1 MSEIFVDGDCSV
13 CSAYGNFLN
22 KRNTNVSVSSQLDLN
37 KEDIEKDQIVYIKN
51 EKKFYASNAIIE
63 SIADLGGLY
72 KIIKI
77 SYFFPKVIRD
87 VIYNIIS
94 KNIKRFFY
102 K

>member
-51 EKKFYASNAIIE
+51 KKNFMHLMQLLSPLLIWE
-63 SIADLGGLY
+63 VF
-72 KIIKI
+72 IK
-77 SYFFPKVIRD
+77 
-87 VIYNIIS
+87 
-94 KNIKRFFY
+94 
-102 K
+102 

>member
-1 MSEIFVDGDCSV
+1 MSEIFVDEDCSV

-22 KRNTNVSVSSQLDLN
+22 KRNTNVSVSSQHDLN

-63 SIADLGGLY
+63 SIADLGGIY

-77 SYFFPKVIRD
+77 SYFVPKIIRD
-87 VIYNIIS
+87 VVYNVIS
-94 KNIKRFFY
+94 KNRKRFFY

>member
-1 MSEIFVDGDCSV
+1 MSEIFVDEECSV

-22 KRNTNVSVSSQLDLN
+22 KRNTNVSVSSQHDLN
-37 KEDIEKDQIVYIKN
+37 KEYIEKDQIVYIKN

-63 SIADLGGLY
+63 SIADLGGIY

-77 SYFFPKVIRD
+77 SYFFPKIIRD

-94 KNIKRFFY
+94 KNRKRFFY

>member
-1 MSEIFVDGDCSV
+1 MSEIFVDEDCSV

-22 KRNTNVSVSSQLDLN
+22 KRNTNVSVSSQHDLN
-37 KEDIEKDQIVYIKN
+37 KEDIEKDQIVYVKN

-63 SIADLGGLY
+63 SIADLGGIY
-72 KIIKI
+72 KLIKI
-77 SYFFPKVIRD
+77 SYFFPKIIRD

-94 KNIKRFFY
+94 KNRKRFFY

>member
-1 MSEIFVDGDCSV
+1 MSEIFVDEDCSV

-22 KRNTNVSVSSQLDLN
+22 KRNTNVSVSSQHDLN
-37 KEDIEKDQIVYIKN
+37 KEDIEKDQIVYVKN

-63 SIADLGGLY
+63 SIADLGGIY

-77 SYFFPKVIRD
+77 SYFFPKIIRD
-87 VIYNIIS
+87 VVYNIIS
-94 KNIKRFFY
+94 KNRKRFFY

>member
-1 MSEIFVDGDCSV
+1 MSEIFVDEDCSV

-22 KRNTNVSVSSQLDLN
+22 KRNTNVSVSSQHDLN

-63 SIADLGGLY
+63 SIADLGGIY
-72 KIIKI
+72 NIIKI
-77 SYFFPKVIRD
+77 SYFFPKIIRD
-87 VIYNIIS
+87 VVYNIIS
-94 KNIKRFFY
+94 KNRKRFFY

>member
-1 MSEIFVDGDCSV
+1 M
-13 CSAYGNFLN
+13 
-22 KRNTNVSVSSQLDLN
+22 SSQLDLN
-37 KEDIEKDQIVYIKN
+37 KEDIEKEQIVYIKN
-51 EKKFYASNAIIE
+51 KKKFYASNAIIE

-94 KNIKRFFY
+94 KNRKRFFY

>member
-51 EKKFYASNAIIE
+51 KKKFYASNAIIE
-63 SIADLGGLY
+63 SIADLWGLY
-72 KIIKI
+72 KVIKI

-94 KNIKRFFY
+94 KNRKRFFY

>member
-1 MSEIFVDGDCSV
+1 MSEIFVDGDCSI

-51 EKKFYASNAIIE
+51 KKKFYASNAIIE

-72 KIIKI
+72 KVIKI
-77 SYFFPKVIRD
+77 SYFVPKVIRN

-94 KNIKRFFY
+94 KNRKRFFY

>member
-1 MSEIFVDGDCSV
+1 MSEIFVDEDCSV

-22 KRNTNVSVSSQLDLN
+22 KRNTNISVSSQHDLN

-94 KNIKRFFY
+94 KNRKRFFY

>member
-87 VIYNIIS
+87 VNYNIIS
-94 KNIKRFFY
+94 KNRKRFFY

>member
-1 MSEIFVDGDCSV
+1 MSEIFVDEDCSV

-22 KRNTNVSVSSQLDLN
+22 KRNTNISVSSQHDLN
-37 KEDIEKDQIVYIKN
+37 KEDIKKDQIVYIKN

-63 SIADLGGLY
+63 SIADLGGIY

-77 SYFFPKVIRD
+77 SYFFPKIIRD
-87 VIYNIIS
+87 VVYNIIS
-94 KNIKRFFY
+94 KNRKRFFY

>member
-1 MSEIFVDGDCSV
+1 MSEIFVDGDCSI

-37 KEDIEKDQIVYIKN
+37 KEDIEKNQIVYIKN
-51 EKKFYASNAIIE
+51 KKKFYASNAIIE

-72 KIIKI
+72 KVIKI

-94 KNIKRFFY
+94 KNRKRFFY

>member
-1 MSEIFVDGDCSV
+1 MSEIFVDKDCSV

-22 KRNTNVSVSSQLDLN
+22 KRNTNVSVSSQHDLN

-63 SIADLGGLY
+63 FIADLGGIY

-77 SYFFPKVIRD
+77 SYFFPKIIRD
-87 VIYNIIS
+87 VVYNFIS
-94 KNIKRFFY
+94 KNIYRFFF

>member
-1 MSEIFVDGDCSV
+1 MSEIFVDEDCSV

-22 KRNTNVSVSSQLDLN
+22 KRNTNVSVSSQHDLN

-63 SIADLGGLY
+63 SIADLGGIY

-77 SYFFPKVIRD
+77 SYFFPKIIRD
-87 VIYNIIS
+87 VVYNFIS
-94 KNIKRFFY
+94 KNIYRFFF

>member
-1 MSEIFVDGDCSV
+1 MSEIFVDEDCSV

-22 KRNTNVSVSSQLDLN
+22 KRNTNVSVSSQHDLN

-63 SIADLGGLY
+63 SIADLGGIY
-72 KIIKI
+72 KMIKI
-77 SYFFPKVIRD
+77 SYFFPKIIRN
-87 VIYNIIS
+87 VVYNIIS
-94 KNIKRFFY
+94 KNRKRFFY